1 MNNVKE
7 RAPSTAATVQS
18 AKTKVQD
25 QNSTV
30 QASCKPSLDLGD
42 RRLRVFGEILEA
54 AESHYDDGFNGKS
67 FRSEITYAGL
77 VASHAVPPDDDE
89 KIKNVFSI
97 IDAMFYEAWKRG
109 QADATAGKYAREAL
123 RDEFAIS

>member
-30 QASCKPSLDLGD
+30 QALCKPSLDLDD
-42 RRLRVFGEILEA
+42 RQLRLFDEILEV
-54 AESHYDDGFNGKS
+54 AEPHYDDGFNGKP
-67 FRSEITYAGL
+67 FRSKITCAGIA
-77 VASHAVPPDDDE
+77 ASLAEPTNDE
-89 KIKNVFSI
+89 KIKNAFSI
-97 IDAMFYEAWKRG
+97 IDAMLYEAWKRG

-123 RDEFAIS
+123 RDEFTIS